1 MLTNGRGYL
10 RAPSRLL
17 KRAHLRRWHAG
28 ALIAAYRKYASLGP
42 ARAALH
48 LDLFE
53 QPDRERV
60 FQHPAR
66 TGLAL
71 LLTVS
76 ALFALTACAVKTPV
90 QQVPTEVVATN
101 LQYQNVVFRTFTAAP
116 EVQNPDAAILDCM
129 RSAMDHLQTK
139 NIFKRVENQAT
150 ASYAEPTMFVDL
162 RLTDLRLVSGTARFW
177 GGVMS
182 GRSHMKVMVKLTDAR
197 GAVVAEQELFGA
209 PNAYGSA
216 YSLGSSD
223 RELPKNMGIL
233 VGDFVLA
240 NAGKK

>member
-10 RAPSRLL
+10 RAPMTR
-17 KRAHLRRWHAG
+17 
-28 ALIAAYRKYASLGP
+28 
-42 ARAALH
+42 
-48 LDLFE
+48 
-53 QPDRERV
+53 
-60 FQHPAR
+60 
-66 TGLAL
+66 LAL
-71 LLTVS
+71 LLSVS
-76 ALFALTACAVKTPV
+76 ALLALTACAVRTPV
-90 QQVPTEVVATN
+90 QNVSTEAVAAN

-116 EVQNPDAAILDCM
+116 EVQNPDGAILDCM
-129 RSAMDHLQTK
+129 RSAMDHLQVK
-139 NIFKRVENQAT
+139 HVFKRVERQAT
-150 ASYAEPTMFVDL
+150 ASYAEPTLFVDL
-162 RLTDLRLVSGTARFW
+162 RLTDLRLVSGAARFW

-182 GRSHMKVMVKLTDAR
+182 GRSHMKVAVKLTDAS
-197 GAVVAEQELFGA
+197 GAMVAEQELFGA